1 VKNTEFDKL
10 CAEVAKTPEGRF
22 LVEYAISLRVAY
34 VASVDTEDAWDRD
47 HSLLGYKQSDDDEDE
62 DPREWAKLHGYRR

>member
-34 VASVDTEDAWDRD
+34 IASVDTEDAWDRD
-47 HSLLGYKQSDDDEDE
+47 HSLLGYKWPEE
-62 DPREWAKLHGYRR
+62 YEHPHEWAEKHGYKG